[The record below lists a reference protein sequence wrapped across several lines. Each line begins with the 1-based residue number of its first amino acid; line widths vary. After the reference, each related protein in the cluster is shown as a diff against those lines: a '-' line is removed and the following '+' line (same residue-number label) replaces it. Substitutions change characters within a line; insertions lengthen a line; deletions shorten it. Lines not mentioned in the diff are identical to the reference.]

1 MKRFTLIFAL
11 SLFLIPSVLAQTMYQ
26 FNTTVNVNED
36 GSSNFKMDFK
46 FPDDL
51 KTVEIP
57 LNGKIT
63 DLKAENGNCEVVEQV
78 SQVISC
84 KPLSPFVVGTIRIS
98 ADFNVDGLVQ
108 KRGNIS
114 FFSLDVP
121 ILWDTDELF
130 VTVKLPEKVAL
141 AEKVLLPISPSG
153 VDMTFDGRRVITD
166 WYFFN
171 KKSGDI
177 IPVRI
182 YYEPLTYQPIQIS
195 YTWAF
200 LLVIIVIVI
209 SVGLVYRKVSYKKSE
224 LVLSVL
230 NESERIITDIIK
242 KEKKEEVD
250 QREIVRQSG
259 FSKAKVSRIIQ
270 SLEERGIIESER
282 IGRKNKIKLKKQ
294 FIEK

>member
-1 MKRFTLIFAL
+1 MKRFILIIVL
-11 SLFLIPSVLAQTMYQ
+11 SLLLIPSVLAQRMYE
-26 FNTTVNVNED
+26 FNTTVDINED
-36 GSSNFKMDFK
+36 GSSNFKIDFK

-51 KTVEIP
+51 KTIEIP

-63 DLKAENGNCEVVEQV
+63 DLKTENGNCEVVEQV

-98 ADFNVDGLVQ
+98 ADFNIDGLVQ

-121 ILWDTDELF
+121 ILWDTDEVF
-130 VTVKLPEKVAL
+130 VTVKLPEKMAL
-141 AEKVLLPISPSG
+141 AEKVILPISPSG
-153 VDMTFDGRRVITD
+153 VDMTFDGRRVITN
-166 WYFFN
+166 WHFFN
-171 KKSGDI
+171 KKTGDI

-200 LLVIIVIVI
+200 LLVIIVIVM

-242 KEKKEEVD
+242 KEKKEKVD

>member
-1 MKRFTLIFAL
+1 MKRFILIIAL
-11 SLFLIPSVLAQTMYQ
+11 SILLIPSVLAQKMYQ

-36 GSSNFKMDFK
+36 GSSNFKIDFK

-63 DLKAENGNCEVVEQV
+63 DLRAENGNCEIIEQV
-78 SQVISC
+78 GQVISC
-84 KPLSPFVVGTIRIS
+84 EPLSPFVVGTIRIS

-130 VTVKLPEKVAL
+130 VKVTLPEKTAL

-153 VDMTFDGRRVITD
+153 VDMTFDGRRVITN
-166 WYFFN
+166 WHFFN

-177 IPVRI
+177 IPIRI

-200 LLVIIVIVI
+200 LIVIIVIVI
-209 SVGLVYRKVSYKKSE
+209 SVGLVYRKISYKKSE
-224 LVLSVL
+224 LVFSVL
-230 NESERIITDIIK
+230 NESERIVVDIIK
-242 KEKKEEVD
+242 KEKKEIVD

-259 FSKAKVSRIIQ
+259 FSKAKISRIIQ

-282 IGRKNKIKLKKQ
+282 TGRKNKIKLKKQ